1 MHQDLALVTAVLDY
15 RAAVM
20 ARDALNDPK
29 DGFKLLEAHPHLLMT
44 IARMGRAQRGQPLD
58 APGIEREGMRMA
70 KAQAGELEEE
80 EPTV

>member
-1 MHQDLALVTAVLDY
+1 MRQNLALVTAILDY

-29 DGFKLLEAHPHLLMT
+29 EGFKMFEAHPQLLTM

-58 APGIEREGMRMA
+58 APGMEHEGMKMA
-70 KAQAGELEEE
+70 KAQAGEAEED
-80 EPTV
+80 